1 MKKKLLIIDDSSPIR
16 FLLEAMFSKE
26 YTVFSA
32 PDGLVAMAWLS
43 KGNMADL
50 IITDLAMPNVDG
62 WELLE
67 YLSESQLYKDIPVV
81 VLSGNTNVHLEEVT
95 SLYQNVHEVMRKP
108 FNPIDLLDRVKAILS
123 VQLVTA

>member
-123 VQLVTA
+123 AQLVTA

>member
-1 MKKKLLIIDDSSPIR
+1 M
-16 FLLEAMFSKE
+16 
-26 YTVFSA
+26 FSA

-123 VQLVTA
+123 AQLVTA